1 MGLCY
6 IKMNQRPHY
15 PLAHVG
21 LTYWPPAIILSFISK
36 EANAMNQTATLDV
49 IKAADHHSHTQA
61 KNDAI
66 KTVSPTKQS
75 FYDFYLDEHQNMAC
89 RRLHFAG
96 SSFGLLGLAKSVK
109 SRSPAPLL
117 KGIAAGYACAWVG
130 HFFFEKNKPA
140 SFKFPLKS
148 FVSDFRMYSDV
159 LRGRL
164 SLKDAKFDKI
174 K

>member
-1 MGLCY
+1 
-6 IKMNQRPHY
+6 MNNTAIQNM
-15 PLAHVG
+15 AKTTDTQINSNAKKEIVK
-21 LTYWPPAIILSFISK
+21 TNTPAAQK
-36 EANAMNQTATLDV
+36 
-49 IKAADHHSHTQA
+49 
-61 KNDAI
+61 
-66 KTVSPTKQS
+66 

-109 SRSPAPLL
+109 TRSPKPLL

-148 FVSDFRMYSDV
+148 FASDFRMYGDV
-159 LRGRL
+159 VRGNL
-164 SLKDAKFDKI
+164 SLRDRKFDKSR
-174 K
+174 

>member
-1 MGLCY
+1 M
-6 IKMNQRPHY
+6 
-15 PLAHVG
+15 
-21 LTYWPPAIILSFISK
+21 K
-36 EANAMNQTATLDV
+36 ETATQNMT
-49 IKAADHHSHTQA
+49 KTADTQINSNA
-61 KNDAI
+61 KKEVVKNN
-66 KTVSPTKQS
+66 TPTKQK

-109 SRSPAPLL
+109 TGSAKPLL

-148 FVSDFRMYSDV
+148 FASDFRMYGDV
-159 LRGRL
+159 VRGNL
-164 SLKDAKFDKI
+164 SLRDRKFDKAR
-174 K
+174 

>member
-1 MGLCY
+1 MTHPTQDLVQDTT
-6 IKMNQRPHY
+6 ITHNNTSQV
-15 PLAHVG
+15 A
-21 LTYWPPAIILSFISK
+21 SK
-36 EANAMNQTATLDV
+36 SANNSIVKSDKGAEQN
-49 IKAADHHSHTQA
+49 
-61 KNDAI
+61 
-66 KTVSPTKQS
+66 
-75 FYDFYLDEHQNMAC
+75 FYDFYLDEHQNIAC

-109 SRSPAPLL
+109 TRSPKPLL

-148 FVSDFRMYSDV
+148 FVSDFRMYTDV

-164 SLKDAKFDKI
+164 SLKDRKFDKI
-174 K
+174 

>member
-1 MGLCY
+1 
-6 IKMNQRPHY
+6 MNDTATQSM
-15 PLAHVG
+15 A
-21 LTYWPPAIILSFISK
+21 
-36 EANAMNQTATLDV
+36 QTAD
-49 IKAADHHSHTQA
+49 TQINSNA
-61 KNDAI
+61 KKEVLKKEVL
-66 KTVSPTKQS
+66 KTNTPTKQK

-109 SRSPAPLL
+109 TGSAKPLL

-140 SFKFPLKS
+140 SFKSPLKS

-159 LRGRL
+159 VRGNL
-164 SLKDAKFDKI
+164 SLKDRKFDKAR
-174 K
+174 

>member
-1 MGLCY
+1 
-6 IKMNQRPHY
+6 
-15 PLAHVG
+15 
-21 LTYWPPAIILSFISK
+21 
-36 EANAMNQTATLDV
+36 MNQTT
-49 IKAADHHSHTQA
+49 TQNTT
-61 KNDAI
+61 KNTDAQSI
-66 KTVSPTKQS
+66 GNANKDLMKTVSPTKQK

-109 SRSPAPLL
+109 TRSPKPLL

-148 FVSDFRMYSDV
+148 FASDFRMYTDV
-159 LRGRL
+159 LRGNL
-164 SLKDAKFDKI
+164 SLKDRKFDKAR
-174 K
+174 